1 MDRSGF
7 LLIFLVSERWWVMN
21 NPPPKNSCDIIIASL
36 WFFFLDFFLIF
47 FSLDMYNILL
57 YFSRDSGISLG
68 EVLIPDTSQS
78 QTLKIASSYHF
89 KVYISSSSKNVKHT
103 FTPLIY
109 APNVSRDITVK

>member
-1 MDRSGF
+1 
-7 LLIFLVSERWWVMN
+7 MN

-36 WFFFLDFFLIF
+36 CFFSYFLLWICIIF
-47 FSLDMYNILL
+47 FCILV
-57 YFSRDSGISLG
+57 RDSGISLG

-89 KVYISSSSKNVKHT
+89 KVYISSSSINVKHT

-109 APNVSRDITVK
+109 APNVSRDISYDHDRKVSSL